1 MIQDI
6 APHTYDPV
14 FRRKKPEDRDYL
26 LHYEYNKVML
36 LKGEKGSAIPT
47 FGELREEGE
56 FSEQAQYLFSIDD
69 RAYYCVTDM
78 AVPEFG
84 GFYMEPL
91 TVFRNFEP
99 LHQAFAGITGSQ
111 LYRWMQS
118 RRFCGCCGSKTEP
131 SARERALV
139 CPSCGQT
146 EYPKICPAV
155 IVAITDGDRIIL
167 SRYRVSNN
175 PYRGYALIAGFVEI
189 GETFEDTVRREV
201 MEEVGLKVKNIRY
214 YKSQPWAFSDTE
226 MIGFFAEL
234 DGDDTIRLQEDE
246 LSEAGWYHRDQVPDE
261 TMLNSIGSELKMV
274 FKYGSMEKFYEA
286 TGIRPGE

>member
-47 FGELREEGE
+47 FGELREEWD

-91 TVFRNFEP
+91 TVFRNLEP

-146 EYPKICPAV
+146 EYPKISPAV
-155 IVAITDGDRIIL
+155 IVAITNGDKL
-167 SRYRVSNN
+167 LMSRYAGGA
-175 PYRGYALIAGFVEI
+175 YRNYALIAGFVEI
-189 GETFEDTVRREV
+189 GETFEDCVRREV
-201 MEEVGLKVKNIRY
+201 MEEVGLRVKNIRY

-226 MIGFFAEL
+226 MVGFTAEL
-234 DGDDTIRLQEDE
+234 DGNDTICLEEEE
-246 LSEAGWYHRDQVPDE
+246 LCEAGWFTRDEIVEYGPCISVGHE
-261 TMLNSIGSELKMV
+261 MMKA
-274 FKYGSMEKFYEA
+274 FKDGK
-286 TGIRPGE
+286 I

>member
-36 LKGEKGSAIPT
+36 LKSGRGSVIPT
-47 FGELREEGE
+47 FGELGAEGD
-56 FSEQAQYLFSIDD
+56 FSAQAEYLFSIDD

-78 AVPEFG
+78 KVPEFG

-118 RRFCGCCGSKTEP
+118 RRFCGGCGAKTEP
-131 SARERALV
+131 SLKERALV

-146 EYPKICPAV
+146 EYPKISPAV
-155 IVAITDGDRIIL
+155 IVAITNGDKL
-167 SRYRVSNN
+167 LMSRYARGA
-175 PYRGYALIAGFVEI
+175 YRNYALIAGFVEI
-189 GETFEDTVRREV
+189 GETFEDCVPSPGHFPIRRWWDLRQSWTGMTPYV
-201 MEEVGLKVKNIRY
+201 LRKRSCARPAGLHGM
-214 YKSQPWAFSDTE
+214 KSWNTDLISAWD
-226 MIGFFAEL
+226 M
-234 DGDDTIRLQEDE
+234 R
-246 LSEAGWYHRDQVPDE
+246 
-261 TMLNSIGSELKMV
+261 
-274 FKYGSMEKFYEA
+274 
-286 TGIRPGE
+286 

>member
-36 LKGEKGSAIPT
+36 IKSGRGSVIPT
-47 FGELREEGE
+47 FGELGAEGD
-56 FSEQAQYLFSIDD
+56 FSAQAQYLFSIDD

-78 AVPEFG
+78 KVPEFG

-118 RRFCGCCGSKTEP
+118 RRFCGGCGAKTEP
-131 SARERALV
+131 SLKERALV

-146 EYPKICPAV
+146 EYPKISPAV
-155 IVAITDGDRIIL
+155 IVAITNGDKL
-167 SRYRVSNN
+167 LMSRYARGA
-175 PYRGYALIAGFVEI
+175 YRNYALIAGFVEI
-189 GETFEDTVRREV
+189 GESLEGALEREV
-201 MEEVGLKVKNIRY
+201 MEEVGLRVKDISY
-214 YKSQPWAFSDTE
+214 FGSQPWGFSDSV
-226 MIGFFAEL
+226 ISGFFVKL
-234 DGDDTIRLQEDE
+234 DGKDNIYLDENE
-246 LSEAGWYHRDQVPDE
+246 LSEAVWLSRDEIPPQDSDI
-261 TMLNSIGSELKMV
+261 SITAAMI
-274 FKYGSMEKFYEA
+274 EA
-286 TGIRPGE
+286 FRKGVKV